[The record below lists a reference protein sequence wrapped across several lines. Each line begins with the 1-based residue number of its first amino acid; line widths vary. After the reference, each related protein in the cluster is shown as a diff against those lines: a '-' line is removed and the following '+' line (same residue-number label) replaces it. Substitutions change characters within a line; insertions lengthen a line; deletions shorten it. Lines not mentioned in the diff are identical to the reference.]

1 MARVLVTPTV
11 TASPAGGG
19 TVAYAN
25 AGEGSFPYMPD
36 NAYRFYTYSATPSQG
51 YTFSHFAITVTY
63 VRNGTTTTNTV
74 RQTGPETAGTW
85 VYEAI
90 DNSGG
95 FGYAYMGYAFWYLK
109 QASGEP
115 DDIQVISIAVVAV
128 FARIPTHLLVN
139 SSTAINPVVLVYDD
153 ATDLL
158 VVDA

>member
-25 AGEGSFPYMPD
+25 AGEGSFPNLPD

-51 YTFSHFAITVTY
+51 YTFSHFEVTVTY
-63 VRNGTTTTNTV
+63 TRNGTTTTNTV
-74 RQTGPETAGTW
+74 RQTGTETAGTW

-95 FGYAYMGYAFWYLK
+95 FGFAYMGYAFWYIK
-109 QASGEP
+109 QASGDP

-139 SSTAINPVVLVYDD
+139 SATAINPVVLVYD
-153 ATDLL
+153 ATSGLL

>member
-11 TASPAGGG
+11 SASPAGGG
-19 TVAYAN
+19 TVAYVN
-25 AGEGSFPYMPD
+25 AGEGSYPNLAD
-36 NAYRFYTYSATPSQG
+36 NAYRFYTYSATPAQG
-51 YTFSHFAITVTY
+51 YTFSGFDITVIS
-63 VRNGTTTTNTV
+63 VRNGVATTSTNRWPGT
-74 RQTGPETAGTW
+74 EAAGTW
-85 VYEAI
+85 TYDAV

-95 FGYAYMGYAFWYLK
+95 FGYAYMGYAFWYQK

-115 DDIQVISIAVVAV
+115 DDIQVVGIAVVAV

-139 SSTAINPVVLVYDD
+139 SATAINPVVLVYDD

>member
-1 MARVLVTPTV
+1 MARVLVTPTI

-19 TVAYAN
+19 TVAFAN
-25 AGEGSFPYMPD
+25 AGEGAFPNLPD

-51 YTFSHFAITVTY
+51 YTYSHFEVTVTY
-63 VRNGTTTTNTV
+63 TRNGTTTTNTV
-74 RQTGPETAGTW
+74 RQTGTETAGTW
-85 VYEAI
+85 TYEAI

-95 FGYAYMGYAFWYLK
+95 FGYSYMGYAFWYQK
-109 QASGEP
+109 QSGGDP
-115 DDIQVISIAVVAV
+115 DDIQVVSIAVVAV

-139 SSTAINPVVLVYDD
+139 SATAINPVVLVYDD